1 MQRVNIK
8 NWNYAQYRLD
18 NLIAMVSF
26 GAVPVENEQDFQMQY
41 FVTVLEEE
49 RIEKFQKQFNSL
61 NEACLFINEQY
72 GDWEFKDLAAKGSG
86 CSSCAA
92 H

>member
-8 NWNYAQYRLD
+8 NWNYAQYQLG
-18 NLIAMVSF
+18 NLMAMISF
-26 GAVPVENEQDFQMQY
+26 GAAPSDNEQDFQMQY
-41 FVTVLEEE
+41 FVTVLENE
-49 RIEKFQKQFNSL
+49 RLEKFQKEFSSL
-61 NEACLFINEQY
+61 NEACLYINEKY
-72 GDWEFKDLAAKGSG
+72 GDWEFKDLSVKGSG